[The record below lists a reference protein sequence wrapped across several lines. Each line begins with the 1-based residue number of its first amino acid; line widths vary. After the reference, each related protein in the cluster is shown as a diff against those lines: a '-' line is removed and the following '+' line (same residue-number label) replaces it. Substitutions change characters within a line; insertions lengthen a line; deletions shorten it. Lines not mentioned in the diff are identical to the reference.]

1 MFSRRFF
8 CYKTSYIYTEEP
20 MKPVKIGNV
29 SISSIIERDGPW
41 REPHIMFPS
50 ATPDTLNVRRHR

>member
-1 MFSRRFF
+1 
-8 CYKTSYIYTEEP
+8 

-50 ATPDTLNVRRHR
+50 ATPDTLNVRRHRLRVLHAFAC